1 MGSSELPTV
10 VQRVKINNALLVK
23 VFEAYQVL
31 MKVFLI
37 HVFDILDIES
47 AEPKCLI
54 QLQEHEEFGVERFSL
69 FL

>member
-10 VQRVKINNALLVK
+10 VQCVKINNALLVK

-37 HVFDILDIES
+37 HVFDILDIEPAKS
-47 AEPKCLI
+47 KCLI
-54 QLQEHEEFGVERFSL
+54 QFQEHEEFGVERFSL

>member
-10 VQRVKINNALLVK
+10 VQCVKINNALLVK

-37 HVFDILDIES
+37 HVFNVLDIEP
-47 AEPKCLI
+47 AKPKCLI
-54 QLQEHEEFGVERFSL
+54 QFQKHEELCIKRLSL